1 MRHLIVAGLAASSL
15 VGIPARGGVPP
26 DPEAVLEALVRQGFA
41 GGCGPEVECLV
52 AVDGKTPSRTLMLR
66 IRDLRH
72 VSAMPT
78 NYSGSGLIFD
88 IGHVEFTAEGLAV
101 AHGEVRGHG
110 GPLFTSC
117 RYHLRRLRGQWRLDG
132 DKTECIIT

>member
-1 MRHLIVAGLAASSL
+1 MRHFIAAGLAASSL
-15 VGIPARGGVPP
+15 VGISARAEVPP

-72 VSAMPT
+72 VSPLPAD
-78 NYSGSGLIFD
+78 YSGSGLIFD
-88 IGHVEFTAEGLAV
+88 IGHVEFTAEGFAV
-101 AHGEVRGHG
+101 AHGEIRGHG

-117 RYHLRRLRGQWRLDG
+117 RYHLGRVRGQWRLDRN
-132 DKTECIIT
+132 KTECIIT